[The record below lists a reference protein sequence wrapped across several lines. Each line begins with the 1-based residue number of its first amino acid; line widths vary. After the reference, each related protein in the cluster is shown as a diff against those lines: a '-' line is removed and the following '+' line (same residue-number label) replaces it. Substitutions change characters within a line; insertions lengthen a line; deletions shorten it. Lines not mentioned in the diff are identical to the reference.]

1 MVQAHKSWVAH
12 VLSQIG
18 NQPGKVSTPMDA
30 VKISTRWGGGGQVL
44 FTNWPQVR
52 PHIPAAPAR
61 HKRRA
66 AFPVRRLGP
75 KPASESLT
83 PTTVRVQGPV
93 LGGIIDLRKATASAA
108 SAVKTLREGRTLP
121 CPAVTGRPTTGAGT
135 PLLPR
140 AALGSTHC
148 FVTPNPG

>member
-52 PHIPAAPAR
+52 PHIPAAPAPTQTS
-61 HKRRA
+61 RR
-66 AFPVRRLGP
+66 FPRAPSRTQTSQR
-75 KPASESLT
+75 KPNSNHCPRSRPSFGGDHRPTQSHRFCSLCNQN
-83 PTTVRVQGPV
+83 PA
-93 LGGIIDLRKATASAA
+93 GGADAP
-108 SAVKTLREGRTLP
+108 LP
-121 CPAVTGRPTTGAGT
+121 CGHGQTHHRRVHPSATQGCAGKHS
-135 PLLPR
+135 LLR
-140 AALGSTHC
+140 DS
-148 FVTPNPG
+148 